1 MDKTSAERRLRAAT
15 IRLAYEKPELRP
27 YLIPLLKE
35 ADGPSMEE
43 LMGGRTWDGDTSTPE
58 DSVPYNSHP
67 NSPPAGPQ
75 EKGKPTSPQRKEYN
89 RWFRKNV
96 CPNHKTNCGMGE
108 KR

>member
-27 YLIPLLKE
+27 YLLPLLKE

-43 LMGGRTWDGDTSTPE
+43 LMGGRTWDGDKSTP
-58 DSVPYNSHP
+58 DDNDPYNSHP
-67 NSPPAGPQ
+67 DSPPAGQ
-75 EKGKPTSPQRKEYN
+75 DGSAQRKRYN
-89 RWFRKNV
+89 QWFRENV
-96 CPNHKTNCGMGE
+96 CPDHKTNCGMGK